1 MAVKTYKYNDKTQLT
16 EHFKVS
22 EWKCKCGK
30 NHEIKIDDKLP
41 KLLETL
47 RTKLN
52 ASRGDIYSGYRC
64 PTHDKNVGG
73 RGTGSHTL
81 GYSVDIIF
89 YDKNNKP
96 IPSSKVAL
104 LLEDLGH
111 QYGVAYRCG
120 GSKDNTGRIHIDT
133 RPRKWYG
140 DESKS
145 NTLSLK
151 DHKAPSD
158 GKTGHTTFLTY
169 IYKPTTQY
177 VNASI
182 LNVRNEPNK
191 NAKVVDGIK
200 YGSSIKVYYID
211 AEWAKIGVAK
221 WVSAK
226 YIQNTAPEKKS
237 EVSAENN
244 AIKEETAPKNENT
257 VENEQKQEQI
267 SPENV
272 EKVEESPVID
282 KNNEVTS
289 GKDINVGTKEETDT
303 NVGDYDYED
312 RKDANNSLFYLI
324 DLLIEF
330 IKKIF
335 KR

>member
-16 EHFKVS
+16 THFRVQ
-22 EWKCKCGK
+22 EFKCKCGK
-30 NHEIKIDDKLP
+30 NHDILIDDQLP

-47 RTKLN
+47 RSKLN

-89 YDKNNKP
+89 YDKNGKP

-104 LLEDLGH
+104 LLEDMGH
-111 QYGVAYRCG
+111 KYGIGYRCG
-120 GSKDNTGRIHIDT
+120 GSQDHQGKIHIDT

-169 IYKPTTQY
+169 LYKPTTKY

-182 LNVRNEPNK
+182 LNVRNEPNT

-200 YGSSIKVYYID
+200 YGSSVKVYYIEN
-211 AEWAKIGVAK
+211 EWAKIGVSRWA
-221 WVSAK
+221 SAK
-226 YIQNTAPEKKS
+226 YIQDTAPAEKNVVNA
-237 EVSAENN
+237 ENSAE
-244 AIKEETAPKNENT
+244 KEENAQKNENT
-257 VENEQKQEQI
+257 VQNEF
-267 SPENV
+267 S
-272 EKVEESPVID
+272 KVEENPIID
-282 KNNEVTS
+282 KNS
-289 GKDINVGTKEETDT
+289 T
-303 NVGDYDYED
+303 NVDDYDYED
-312 RKDANNSLFYLI
+312 LKDSNNPLFYLI

-335 KR
+335 KK

>member
-16 EHFKVS
+16 EHFRVS

-30 NHEIKIDDKLP
+30 NHDILIDDKLP

-52 ASRGDIYSGYRC
+52 ASRCDIYSGYRC
-64 PTHDKNVGG
+64 PMHDKNVGG

-81 GYSVDIIF
+81 GYAVDAIY
-89 YDKNNKP
+89 YDQKGKP

-104 LLEDLGH
+104 LLEDMGH

-120 GSKDNTGRIHIDT
+120 GSKDSSGRIHIDT

-145 NTLSLK
+145 NTKSLK

-169 IYKPTTQY
+169 IYKPTTKY
-177 VNASI
+177 VNASV
-182 LNVRNEPNK
+182 LNVRNEPNTS
-191 NAKVVDGIK
+191 AKIVDGIK
-200 YGSSIKVYYID
+200 YGSNINVYYIEN
-211 AEWAKIGVAK
+211 EWAKVGVSR

-226 YIQNTAPEKKS
+226 YIQDTAPEKKS
-237 EVSAENN
+237 AE
-244 AIKEETAPKNENT
+244 KEENAQKNENT
-257 VENEQKQEQI
+257 VQNDV
-267 SPENV
+267 P
-272 EKVEESPVID
+272 KVEESPIIN
-282 KNNEVTS
+282 KNSAN
-289 GKDINVGTKEETDT
+289 D
-303 NVGDYDYED
+303 DYDYED
-312 RKDANNSLFYLI
+312 LKDSNNPLFYLI

>member
-1 MAVKTYKYNDKTQLT
+1 MSVKTYKYNDKTKLT
-16 EHFKVS
+16 EHFGVW

-47 RTKLN
+47 RTRLN

-81 GYSVDIIF
+81 GYAVDIIF
-89 YDKNNKP
+89 YDQEGKP

-104 LLEDLGH
+104 LLEDMGH

-120 GSKDNTGRIHIDT
+120 GSKDGSGRIHIDT

-145 NTLSLK
+145 NTKSLK

-158 GKTGHTTFLTY
+158 GKTGHTTFLSY
-169 IYKPTTQY
+169 LYKPTKKY

-182 LNVRNEPNK
+182 LNVRNEPNT
-191 NAKVVDGIK
+191 NAKIVDGIK
-200 YGSSIKVYYID
+200 YGSSINVYYIEG
-211 AEWAKIGVAK
+211 EWAKIGVAK

-226 YIQNTAPEKKS
+226 YIQDTKPIKEATDTNVATKEESA
-237 EVSAENN
+237 VSAENS
-244 AIKEETAPKNENT
+244 AVKEENAQKNENI
-257 VENEQKQEQI
+257 VQNDI
-267 SPENV
+267 P
-272 EKVEESPVID
+272 KVEESPIID
-282 KNNEVTS
+282 KNS
-289 GKDINVGTKEETDT
+289 T
-303 NVGDYDYED
+303 NVDDYDYED
-312 RKDANNSLFYLI
+312 LKDSNNPLFYLI
-324 DLLIEF
+324 DLLIEL

>member
-16 EHFKVS
+16 EHFRVS

-30 NHEIKIDDKLP
+30 NHDILIDDKLP

-52 ASRGDIYSGYRC
+52 ASRCDIYSGYRC
-64 PTHDKNVGG
+64 PMHDKNVGG

-81 GYSVDIIF
+81 GYSVDAIY
-89 YDKNNKP
+89 YDQKGKP

-104 LLEDLGH
+104 LLEDMGH
-111 QYGVAYRCG
+111 QYGIGYLCG
-120 GSKDNTGRIHIDT
+120 GSKDSSGRIHIDT

-145 NTLSLK
+145 NTKSLK

-158 GKTGHTTFLTY
+158 GKTGHTTFLSY
-169 IYKPTTQY
+169 LYKPTKKY

-182 LNVRNEPNK
+182 LNVRNEPNT

-200 YGSSIKVYYID
+200 CGSSINVYYIEG
-211 AEWAKIGVAK
+211 EWAKIGVAK

-226 YIQNTAPEKKS
+226 YIQDTKP
-237 EVSAENN
+237 
-244 AIKEETAPKNENT
+244 IKEATDTNVATKEESAVSVENSAVKEEKAPKNENT
-257 VENEQKQEQI
+257 VQNV
-267 SPENV
+267 V

-282 KNNEVTS
+282 KNSANM
-289 GKDINVGTKEETDT
+289 EEL
-303 NVGDYDYED
+303 DYED
-312 RKDANNSLFYLI
+312 RKDANNPLFYLI

-330 IKKIF
+330 IKKLF
-335 KR
+335 SKK

>member
-1 MAVKTYKYNDKTQLT
+1 MAIKIYKYNDKTKLT
-16 EHFKVS
+16 EHFGVW

-52 ASRGDIYSGYRC
+52 ASRGDNYSGYRC

-81 GYSVDIIF
+81 GYAVDIIF
-89 YDKNNKP
+89 YDQKGKP

-104 LLEDLGH
+104 LLEDMNH

-120 GSKDNTGRIHIDT
+120 GSKDSSGRIHIDT

-145 NTLSLK
+145 NTKSLK

-158 GKTGHTTFLTY
+158 GKTGHTTFLSY
-169 IYKPTTQY
+169 LYKPTKKY

-182 LNVRNEPNK
+182 LNVRNAPNT

-200 YGSSIKVYYID
+200 YGSSINVYYI
-211 AEWAKIGVAK
+211 ENGWAKIGVAK

-226 YIQNTAPEKKS
+226 YIQDTKPAEKSAVNAEKK
-237 EVSAENN
+237 
-244 AIKEETAPKNENT
+244 ENT
-257 VENEQKQEQI
+257 VQNDV
-267 SPENV
+267 S
-272 EKVEESPVID
+272 KVEESPIVD
-282 KNNEVTS
+282 KNNEVAN
-289 GKDINVGTKEETDT
+289 GKDINVGTKEETDA

-312 RKDANNSLFYLI
+312 LKDSNNPLFYLI
-324 DLLIEF
+324 DLLIDF
-330 IKKIF
+330 IKKLLG
-335 KR
+335 KK

>member
-16 EHFKVS
+16 EHFRVS

-41 KLLETL
+41 KLLEEL

-52 ASRGDIYSGYRC
+52 ASAGNIYSGYRC
-64 PTHDKNVGG
+64 IDHDKAVGG
-73 RGTGSHTL
+73 SGSSNRSH
-81 GYSVDIIF
+81 GGWAVDIRF
-89 YDKNNKP
+89 KDKNGKL
-96 IPSSKVAL
+96 IPSSKVAIA
-104 LLEDLGH
+104 LEDMGH
-111 QYGVAYRCG
+111 KYGIGYLCG
-120 GSKDNTGRIHIDT
+120 KSSDASGNIHIDVKN
-133 RPRKWYG
+133 RKWYG

-145 NTLSLK
+145 NTKSLK

-158 GKTGHTTFLTY
+158 GKTGHTTFLSY
-169 IYKPTTQY
+169 LYKPTKKY

-182 LNVRNEPNK
+182 LNVRNEPNTS
-191 NAKVVDGIK
+191 AKVVDGIK

-226 YIQNTAPEKKS
+226 YIQDTAPEKKS
-237 EVSAENN
+237 AV
-244 AIKEETAPKNENT
+244 KEEKAPKNENT
-257 VENEQKQEQI
+257 VQNE
-267 SPENV
+267 V

-282 KNNEVTS
+282 KNSANE
-289 GKDINVGTKEETDT
+289 EEL
-303 NVGDYDYED
+303 DYED
-312 RKDANNSLFYLI
+312 RKDANNPLFYLI

-330 IKKIF
+330 IKKLF
-335 KR
+335 SKK

>member
-1 MAVKTYKYNDKTQLT
+1 MSVNTYKYNDKTQLT
-16 EHFKVS
+16 AHFRVQ
-22 EWKCKCGK
+22 EFKCKCGK
-30 NHEIKIDDKLP
+30 NHDILIDNQLP

-47 RTKLN
+47 RSKLN

-64 PTHDKNVGG
+64 STHDKHVGG

-89 YDKNNKP
+89 YDKNGKP

-104 LLEDLGH
+104 LLEDMGH
-111 QYGVAYRCG
+111 KYGIGYRCG
-120 GSKDNTGRIHIDT
+120 GSQDYQGKIHIDT

-145 NTLSLK
+145 NTKSLK

-158 GKTGHTTFLTY
+158 GKTGHTTFLSY
-169 IYKPTTQY
+169 LYKPTKKY

-182 LNVRNEPNK
+182 LNVRNEPNA
-191 NAKVVDGIK
+191 NAKVVGGMS
-200 YGSSIKVYYID
+200 YGYPAQVYYIVG
-211 AEWAKIGVAK
+211 EWAKVGVSR

-226 YIQNTAPEKKS
+226 YLQDTVPVEKSAVNTENSAVK
-237 EVSAENN
+237 EV
-244 AIKEETAPKNENT
+244 KAPKNENT
-257 VENEQKQEQI
+257 VQNE
-267 SPENV
+267 V

-282 KNNEVTS
+282 KNSANE
-289 GKDINVGTKEETDT
+289 EEL
-303 NVGDYDYED
+303 DYED
-312 RKDANNSLFYLI
+312 RKDANNPLFYLV

-330 IKKIF
+330 IKKLF
-335 KR
+335 SKK

>member
-16 EHFKVS
+16 EHFSVQKF
-22 EWKCKCGK
+22 KCKCGK

-41 KLLETL
+41 KLLE
-47 RTKLN
+47 KLIVKLD
-52 ASRGDIYSGYRC
+52 ASEANTYSGYRC

-81 GYSVDIIF
+81 GYSVDIWF
-89 YDKNNKP
+89 KDKNGKT

-104 LLEDLGH
+104 TLEDMNH
-111 QYGVAYRCG
+111 QYGIGYRCG
-120 GSKDNTGRIHIDT
+120 GSKDSSGKIHIDT

-145 NTLSLK
+145 NTKSLK

-169 IYKPTTQY
+169 IYKPTTKY
-177 VNASI
+177 VNASV
-182 LNVRNEPNK
+182 LNVRNEPNI

-200 YGSSIKVYYID
+200 YGSSIKVYYIEG
-211 AEWAKIGVAK
+211 EWAKIGVAK

-226 YIQNTAPEKKS
+226 YIQDTAPEKKS
-237 EVSAENN
+237 AV
-244 AIKEETAPKNENT
+244 KEETAPKNENT
-257 VENEQKQEQI
+257 VENEQQQEQI

-282 KNNEVTS
+282 KNNDIS
-289 GKDINVGTKEETDT
+289 DDKDINVSIKEETDT
-303 NVGDYDYED
+303 NVGEYDYED
-312 RKDANNSLFYLI
+312 RKDANNPLFHLI
-324 DLLIEF
+324 DLIIKLV
-330 IKKIF
+330 KKIF
-335 KR
+335 KK